1 MKYTIEDVTAYF
13 RKLGWVRGHRSSSTS
28 DDCYFTRFPGYPE
41 CGTNPGKGI
50 LVYADIYDYQ
60 KAPVRAA
67 AVELHLVGQIGN
79 EQWADLHIYS
89 IDSLDHIPVC
99 CERLLKAWKT
109 MNEVHERSE

>member
-1 MKYTIEDVTAYF
+1 MAEVKAYF
-13 RKLGWVRGHRSSSTS
+13 RKLGWVRGHRSSSNS

-50 LVYADIYDYQ
+50 LVYANVWNESVQ
-60 KAPVRAA
+60 CGPVI
-67 AVELHLVGQIGN
+67 ELHLVGQIGN